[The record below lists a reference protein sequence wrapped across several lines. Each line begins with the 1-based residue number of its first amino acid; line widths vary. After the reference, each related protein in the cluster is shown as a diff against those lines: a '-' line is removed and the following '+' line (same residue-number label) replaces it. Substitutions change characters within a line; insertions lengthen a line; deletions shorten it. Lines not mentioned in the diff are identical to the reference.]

1 MASKLPRI
9 ATAKGTTTE
18 EQDAAAQMV
27 HRHAT
32 SPEDE
37 HELLDALGLPT
48 TPEESR

>member
-9 ATAKGTTTE
+9 ATAKDTTPDE
-18 EQDAAAQMV
+18 DAAAARMV

-37 HELLDALGLPT
+37 RELLDALGLPT
-48 TPEESR
+48 QEDQ